1 MMKTLKIMNLSYGT
15 NQCRFTLIK
24 EREKNTSK
32 RSTFIVAE
40 LPFYED
46 DSTLDIRANLLA
58 VTKYKSYIDALEDYS
73 IRLSKEWEMG
83 STS

>member
-1 MMKTLKIMNLSYGT
+1 MKTLKIMNLSYGT

-24 EREKNTSK
+24 EREKHTNK
-32 RSTFIVAE
+32 RAIFIVAE

-46 DSTLDIRANLLA
+46 DSEMQLRANLLA
-58 VTKYKSYIDALEDYS
+58 VTKHKSYIDALEDYS
-73 IRLSKEWEMG
+73 KRLSKEWKMG

>member
-1 MMKTLKIMNLSYGT
+1 MKTLKIMNLSYGI

-24 EREKNTSK
+24 EREKHTSK

-40 LPFYED
+40 LPFDED
-46 DSTLDIRANLLA
+46 DSNLDIRANLFA
-58 VTKYKSYIDALEDYS
+58 PTKHKSYLDALEDYS
-73 IRLSKEWEMG
+73 QRLSKEWEMG